1 MLEEQLKEHRVLKT
15 KRLLLR
21 PVTMADAEAM
31 FAYTSDTE
39 NTKWDFPANRTI
51 EETKKV
57 IENIYLKS
65 PLGRYGIV
73 LKETSEFIGTI
84 DLMNWSDGKEAEI
97 GYIINKKFWGNGL
110 ATEAS
115 AKILELCF
123 EVLGFEEVHAFC
135 ALENPASARVLTKL
149 GMTEVERIPNDKQF
163 NSQWVS
169 SQYFKM
175 IKVNYLK

>member
-1 MLEEQLKEHRVLKT
+1 M
-15 KRLLLR
+15 
-21 PVTMADAEAM
+21 
-31 FAYTSDTE
+31 
-39 NTKWDFPANRTI
+39 
-51 EETKKV
+51 

-123 EVLGFEEVHAFC
+123 EVLGFEEVYAFC

>member
-1 MLEEQLKEHRVLKT
+1 MLEEQLKEHSILET
-15 KRLLLR
+15 ERLLLR

-39 NTKWDFPANRTI
+39 NTQWDFPANRTI

-110 ATEAS
+110 ATEVVPR
-115 AKILELCF
+115 F
-123 EVLGFEEVHAFC
+123 
-135 ALENPASARVLTKL
+135 
-149 GMTEVERIPNDKQF
+149 
-163 NSQWVS
+163 
-169 SQYFKM
+169 
-175 IKVNYLK
+175 

>member
-1 MLEEQLKEHRVLKT
+1 MIEEQLKEHRVLKT

>member
-15 KRLLLR
+15 KRLLVR

>member
-1 MLEEQLKEHRVLKT
+1 M
-15 KRLLLR
+15 
-21 PVTMADAEAM
+21 
-31 FAYTSDTE
+31 
-39 NTKWDFPANRTI
+39 
-51 EETKKV
+51 

-163 NSQWVS
+163 NGQWVS

>member
-97 GYIINKKFWGNGL
+97 GYI
-110 ATEAS
+110 T
-115 AKILELCF
+115 
-123 EVLGFEEVHAFC
+123 
-135 ALENPASARVLTKL
+135 
-149 GMTEVERIPNDKQF
+149 
-163 NSQWVS
+163 
-169 SQYFKM
+169 
-175 IKVNYLK
+175 IKSFGEMV